1 MNDEHERASRG
12 TGLRI
17 FGVPVQFA
25 IVVVVS
31 AAVAIFFAAW
41 AADARVEA
49 RSQTFASTGAR
60 QQVPSGYPGVN
71 VPSLPVT
78 LSSSLAAGPLQESE
92 KELWESSV
100 LFLCPLH

>member
-1 MNDEHERASRG
+1 
-12 TGLRI
+12 
-17 FGVPVQFA
+17 VQFA

-60 QQVPSGYPGVN
+60 QQVPSGYPG
-71 VPSLPVT
+71 
-78 LSSSLAAGPLQESE
+78 
-92 KELWESSV
+92 
-100 LFLCPLH
+100 